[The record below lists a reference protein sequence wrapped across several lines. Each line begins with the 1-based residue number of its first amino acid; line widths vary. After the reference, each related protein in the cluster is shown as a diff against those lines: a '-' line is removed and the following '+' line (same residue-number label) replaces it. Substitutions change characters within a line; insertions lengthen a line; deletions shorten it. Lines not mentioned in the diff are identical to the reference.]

1 MNLLAKTLAS
11 ITVAATATLGI
22 FDVPVMAITLSN
34 GSGPNTISVGVD
46 AFGSFGSAIGGDGT
60 SDALYTPADGGAA
73 VETVGQSGVLIRGIS
88 DELTFLSS
96 GSFYTSTGGTDEQ
109 FLSTS
114 SDTAT
119 SSFRFGDLL
128 FELEQTLTA
137 QLDKDNNQ
145 TGSVLTQTYTVTNT
159 SAQASNFEL
168 FRFLQPNL
176 KFTQD
181 GNDIVGGRI
190 VVPEFGDLLFA
201 TDTISSTIDPVISI
215 GITATGGTVPE
226 SGRYEA
232 GSFDTVLTN
241 GLQSS
246 PTAQLGNLVVYD
258 TTMGDND
265 GILEVSDLPEG
276 FNIDFP
282 LSLTLN
288 NVFSLNQGETTT
300 YTTRTTFGVGI
311 PSVAPEPEPV
321 PESTS
326 SLGLL
331 VFGLLGA
338 GCILKRK

>member
-137 QLDKDNNQ
+137 QLDEDNNQ

-201 TDTISSTIDPVISI
+201 TDTISSSINPVISI
-215 GITATGGTVPE
+215 GITATGGTVLE
-226 SGRYEA
+226 ASRYQV
-232 GSFDTVLTN
+232 GSFDTIIN
-241 GLQSS
+241 GLTES
-246 PTAQLGNLVVYD
+246 PTAQLPSEVVYD
-258 TTMGDND
+258 AAIGDND